1 VPQSPLPETAKGSG
15 ERPARSDGPHSTD
28 AIIASKPAGSG
39 SHYRWTT
46 ASKDTA
52 SGLLREKPLL
62 NTTPDLLL
70 AVLKKGTVSTN
81 VYL

>member
-1 VPQSPLPETAKGSG
+1 VT
-15 ERPARSDGPHSTD
+15 RPRSCSM
-28 AIIASKPAGSG
+28 
-39 SHYRWTT
+39 
-46 ASKDTA
+46 
-52 SGLLREKPLL
+52 PLL